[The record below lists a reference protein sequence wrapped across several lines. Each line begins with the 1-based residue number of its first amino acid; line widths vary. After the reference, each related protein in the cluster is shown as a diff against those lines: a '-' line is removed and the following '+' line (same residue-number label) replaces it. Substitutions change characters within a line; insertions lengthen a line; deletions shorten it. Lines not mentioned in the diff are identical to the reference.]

1 LLHHLTWSLISC
13 SRPSMF
19 PDARVS
25 PSCSR
30 WSRQSLSTYRSWTV
44 LYVMYFDLQFTS
56 WIWFFLCKK
65 SDSLS
70 IIVNSRRSCAS
81 SKCCFDPLCFDF
93 LLLGIG
99 IFKWSWSSQNSPVRT
114 SYGISWIP
122 VTIINIAERS
132 IGQHY
137 YGSLISLITL
147 GLTCV
152 ILNDY
157 APHAWINHHTALIF
171 VYIMYFSI
179 FYPFTHSEIVFY
191 FRKDVFP
198 YDVCVR
204 ELFFFQYF
212 GILGKVILLLLLSA
226 QSSELWIF

>member
-1 LLHHLTWSLISC
+1 MLPLI
-13 SRPSMF
+13 
-19 PDARVS
+19 
-25 PSCSR
+25 
-30 WSRQSLSTYRSWTV
+30 TTV
-44 LYVMYFDLQFTS
+44 FVDLQILDRPLCNVFWS
-56 WIWFFLCKK
+56 SVYFFQFWIWFFLCKK

-81 SKCCFDPLCFDF
+81 SKCCFDPLCFNF
-93 LLLGIG
+93 LLLGIR

-122 VTIINIAERS
+122 ETIINIAEWS
-132 IGQHY
+132 VGQHY
-137 YGSLISLITL
+137 YGSLISLISL

-157 APHAWINHHTALIF
+157 APHAWFTHHTALIF
-171 VYIMYFSI
+171 VYILYFSI
-179 FYPFTHSEIVFY
+179 FYPFTQSEVVFY

-204 ELFFFQYF
+204 ETVFVS
-212 GILGKVILLLLLSA
+212 VIWHSWQGDTVAVLRSA
-226 QSSELWIF
+226 QSSEFWIF